1 MTKTMRHKLLD
12 FANKSTEE
20 LVLKNIFREFD
31 TNENGVLTSD
41 ELMAMLV
48 KLQIS
53 VDRRYINALLK

>member
-12 FANKSTEE
+12 FANKNTEE
-20 LVLKNIFREFD
+20 LVLRNIFREFD